1 MGPRTSGTIPRL
13 HRVTRAAIVNVLTS
27 RSDRR
32 EAVLRLS
39 FAASLFAVLIVVA
52 AVPGRVDADTASGPK
67 VVIIVGPVESST
79 KSYRAHADE
88 AYAEAIKYTS
98 DVTRVYS
105 PNASWKRV
113 KAATVG
119 ASLVIYLGHGNGWPS
134 PYVNDP
140 QYSTKDGFGLNAKVG
155 HGNRNVKYRGEPY
168 LRDLDLAPNAVVILN
183 HLCYA
188 SGNSE
193 PGRADPSRKTAR
205 KRVDN
210 YGAGFLKIGVAGVI
224 AEGHGGITTYIRDL
238 FTTDLSLPDI
248 WRGAWNNHGNESSFD
263 SSRAPGA
270 RAYTDT
276 EHASSGY
283 YRSLVV
289 AGETTAAD
297 FRAGAGS

>member
-1 MGPRTSGTIPRL
+1 
-13 HRVTRAAIVNVLTS
+13 
-27 RSDRR
+27 
-32 EAVLRLS
+32 LRLS
-39 FAASLFAVLIVVA
+39 FAASLFAVLLAVA
-52 AVPGRVDADTASGPK
+52 AVPGRVDAVADPGAK

-79 KSYRAHADE
+79 KSYRARANE

-105 PNASWKRV
+105 PNASWKKV
-113 KAATVG
+113 KAATLG

-140 QYSTKDGFGLNAKVG
+140 QYSTKDGFGLNAKIG

-168 LRDLDLAPNAVVILN
+168 LKDLDLAPDAVVILN

-193 PGRADPSRKTAR
+193 PGRADPSRKVAR
-205 KRVDN
+205 SRVDN
-210 YGAGFLKIGVAGVI
+210 YGAGFLEIGVAGVI

-248 WRGAWNNHGNESSFD
+248 WRGAWNNHGNEASFE
-263 SSRAPGA
+263 STRTPGA
-270 RAYTDT
+270 TAYTDT
-276 EHASSGY
+276 DKASSGY

-289 AGETTAAD
+289 GADKTAAD